1 MHVDILTLFPGMFA
15 GPLEESILKRA
26 QESGLLSINL
36 HDIRA
41 FAEGKHRI
49 TDDYPYG
56 GGSGMVMKPE
66 PVAAA
71 LDFVLAQ
78 APKPPPVLLMCPQG
92 RLFTQEIAKE
102 LAREEHLV
110 FLCGHYEGIDERIRE
125 LVTDELSIGDFV
137 LTGGELPAMVI
148 VDAVARMIPGV
159 LGAPDSAR
167 EDSFFEGLLDY
178 PQYTRPPEFHGS
190 RVPEVLLSGHHEM
203 IRRWRR
209 KESLRR
215 TLLRR
220 PDLLALAPLTDE
232 DHRLLAE
239 IRQEEEPGKRER
251 PFDE

>member
-1 MHVDILTLFPGMFA
+1 MRIDVLTLFPAMFA

-26 QESGLLSINL
+26 QENGLLSVYL
-36 HDIRA
+36 HDIRD
-41 FAEGKHRI
+41 FAAGKHRI

-66 PVAAA
+66 PIAAA

-92 RLFTQEIAKE
+92 RRFTQEIAKE
-102 LAREEHLV
+102 LAGQEHLV
-110 FLCGHYEGIDERIRE
+110 FLCGHYEGIDERVRP

-148 VDAVARMIPGV
+148 IDAVARMIPGV
-159 LGAPDSAR
+159 LGAPDSAQ
-167 EDSFFEGLLDY
+167 EDSFYEGLLDY
-178 PQYTRPPEFHGS
+178 PQYTRPPEFRGVK
-190 RVPEVLLSGHHEM
+190 VPDVLLSGHHEM

-220 PDLLALAPLTDE
+220 PDLLAKARLTEE

-239 IRQEEEPGKRER
+239 IRQEDGQL
-251 PFDE
+251 